1 MKPGLMALMLI
12 LAAATCA
19 PARIASTTPR
29 DPGRISQDEI
39 VASLAQNAYEAVV
52 KLRRNFL
59 VSRGKTSLRASD
71 SPLPYVF
78 VDGMRYGPVGTLRL
92 IPASNVAEIRFLP
105 AWEATTVYGTGF
117 MSGVIEVTTRR

>member
-1 MKPGLMALMLI
+1 MKPGLMVLML
-12 LAAATCA
+12 LAATACA
-19 PARIASTTPR
+19 PARIVSTTPR

-59 VSRGKTSLRASD
+59 ASRGRMSLRGSEQ
-71 SPLPYVF
+71 PLPHVF
-78 VDGMRYGPVGTLRL
+78 VDGMRYGPVGTLRQ